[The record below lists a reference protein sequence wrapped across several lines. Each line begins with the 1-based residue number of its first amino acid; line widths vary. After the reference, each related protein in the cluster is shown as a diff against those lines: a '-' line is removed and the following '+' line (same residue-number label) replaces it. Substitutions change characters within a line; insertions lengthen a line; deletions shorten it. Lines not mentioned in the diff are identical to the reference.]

1 MVVEEEGVTFINNN
15 NWSKR
20 AKKKKISPNNLIK
33 KFKSLSFIY
42 TLYTS
47 PPQFMMEISP
57 ANIKEQ
63 SRSRS
68 RSRTRNST
76 ANSRSTSATRRPSLS
91 STHRRSLSSS
101 SLNKLTITTTQV
113 DQERSVPSVQVYLDN
128 SLPLDFFKQDI
139 IALTKTLKIS
149 KWHKRQLTINNLSI
163 NRISGAL
170 TNAIYKIEYHDESQ
184 NIHLPT
190 LLLRVYGKNV
200 DELIDRDNELAILIK
215 LSQKRIGPRL
225 LGIFSNGRFE
235 QFLDGFITLN
245 KEQIRDE
252 ILSQM
257 LGRRMKDLHY
267 KIELDAKDYESKQP
281 TCWNLIDKWLKIFE
295 QELLPGYLEVNYNL
309 QDIFIVPFD
318 QFKQIITKYKQ
329 WLFNKY
335 DDKHFT
341 NNYKFCHNDT
351 QYGNLLLH
359 ESFNPKDIVVSTSD
373 TTNSSNNIIDG
384 EVTIKS
390 TSNKKDTNL
399 VVIDFEYS
407 GANFPAYDIVNHFSE
422 WMSDYHDPEKSYFI
436 HQENYPNQ
444 LEQINLI
451 KSYIEYDFQ
460 YPSSNLKTGKTPE
473 DLINNTTNPISI
485 IQYEIEKLYNECI
498 YWRAT
503 VQIFWCLWGLIQNG
517 PLKKPLN
524 SNALS
529 EQGINSTYNITVG
542 GIENLDISDHTQDE
556 IAGSNNDAL
565 IEEIITSSDDDF
577 DYLKYANQKVALIFG
592 DLIQFGIIDEKEVDE
607 KYLSIIKYI
616 DTKTFDI

>member
-1 MVVEEEGVTFINNN
+1 
-15 NWSKR
+15 
-20 AKKKKISPNNLIK
+20 
-33 KFKSLSFIY
+33 
-42 TLYTS
+42 
-47 PPQFMMEISP
+47 MEISP
-57 ANIKEQ
+57 ANIKEQSQ

-91 STHRRSLSSS
+91 SSRRRSLSSS
-101 SLNKLTITTTQV
+101 SLNRLTITTTQV
-113 DQERSVPSVQVYLDN
+113 DQERSVPSVHVYLDN

-149 KWHKRQLTINNLSI
+149 KWHKRQLTINNLNI

-170 TNAIYKIEYHDESQ
+170 TNAIYKIEYHDDLQ

-235 QFLDGFITLN
+235 QFLDGFLTLN
-245 KEQIRDE
+245 KQQIRDE

-267 KIELDAKDYESKQP
+267 KIELDTKDYESTQP
-281 TCWNLIDKWLKIFE
+281 TCWNLIDKWLKLFE
-295 QELLPGYLEVNYNL
+295 QELLPGYLQANYNL
-309 QDIFIVPFD
+309 QDIFIVSFD
-318 QFKQIITKYKQ
+318 QFKNIINKYKQ

-335 DDKHFT
+335 DEKNFT

-359 ESFNPKDIVVSTSD
+359 ESFNPQDILVSTSSSD
-373 TTNSSNNIIDG
+373 TNNNIVDG

-444 LEQINLI
+444 LQQINLI

-460 YPSSNLKTGKTPE
+460 YPSSNLKTGQTPE
-473 DLINNTTNPISI
+473 SLINNSTNPISI

-517 PLKKPLN
+517 PLKKPIN

-529 EQGINSTYNITVG
+529 EQGINSTYNITIG
-542 GIENLDISDHTQDE
+542 DMENLEITDHNKEKQ
-556 IAGSNNDAL
+556 GSNINDGV
-565 IEEIITSSDDDF
+565 IEEEAITSSDDDF
-577 DYLKYANQKVALIFG
+577 DYLKYSNQKVALIFG
-592 DLIQFGIIDEKEVDE
+592 DLIQFGIIDEKDVDE
-607 KYLSIIKYI
+607 KYLSLIKYL

>member
-1 MVVEEEGVTFINNN
+1 
-15 NWSKR
+15 
-20 AKKKKISPNNLIK
+20 
-33 KFKSLSFIY
+33 
-42 TLYTS
+42 
-47 PPQFMMEISP
+47 MMEISP
-57 ANIKEQ
+57 ANIKEQSQ

-91 STHRRSLSSS
+91 SSRRRSLSSS
-101 SLNKLTITTTQV
+101 SLNRLTITTTQV
-113 DQERSVPSVQVYLDN
+113 DQERSVPSVHVYLDN

-149 KWHKRQLTINNLSI
+149 KWHKRQLTINNLNI

-170 TNAIYKIEYHDESQ
+170 TNAIYKIEYHDDLQ

-235 QFLDGFITLN
+235 QFLDGFLTLN
-245 KEQIRDE
+245 KQQIRDE

-267 KIELDAKDYESKQP
+267 KIELDTKDYESTQP
-281 TCWNLIDKWLKIFE
+281 TCWNLIDKWLKLFE
-295 QELLPGYLEVNYNL
+295 QELLPGYLQANYNL
-309 QDIFIVPFD
+309 QDIFIVSFD
-318 QFKQIITKYKQ
+318 QFKNIINKYKQ

-335 DDKHFT
+335 DEKNFT

-359 ESFNPKDIVVSTSD
+359 ESFNPQDILVSTSSSD
-373 TTNSSNNIIDG
+373 TNNNIVDG

-444 LEQINLI
+444 LQQINLI

-460 YPSSNLKTGKTPE
+460 YPSSNLKTGQTPE
-473 DLINNTTNPISI
+473 SLINNSTNPISI

-517 PLKKPLN
+517 PLKKPIN

-529 EQGINSTYNITVG
+529 EQGINSTYNITIG
-542 GIENLDISDHTQDE
+542 DMENLEITDHNKEKQ
-556 IAGSNNDAL
+556 GSNINDGV
-565 IEEIITSSDDDF
+565 IEEEAITSSDDDF
-577 DYLKYANQKVALIFG
+577 DYLKYSNQKVALIFG
-592 DLIQFGIIDEKEVDE
+592 DLIQFGIIDEKDVDE
-607 KYLSIIKYI
+607 KYLSLIKYL